1 MIFVSTTY
9 FKKERSK
16 LIEPF
21 SQLVKLP
28 IDGIEVGSTHL
39 YEKKIKL
46 KKIIKNSNKKK
57 IFLHNFFPPLKNKNF
72 VINISS
78 ENKKIRDKSI
88 DIVID
93 NINFSKSVNAELYT
107 FHPGFLSLPIPK
119 TDFRNSNYDFNF
131 SKKKYSYPLAFKNML
146 NSLKKIT
153 NHSKSKKIKIAIET
167 EGSISKKKFLLMQR
181 PSEFKRLFRFIPE
194 NLFINLNVAHTSLAA
209 KAFNFSFSDFLKVTK
224 DKIAAIELSCNDGI
238 NDQHL
243 PINSKSPNLKYL
255 KFFKNIPI
263 ILEYRNTSL
272 KTLKK
277 SIKIIK
283 KQKL

>member
-93 NINFSKSVNAELYT
+93 NCPTGDHK
-107 FHPGFLSLPIPK
+107 
-119 TDFRNSNYDFNF
+119 DR
-131 SKKKYSYPLAFKNML
+131 
-146 NSLKKIT
+146 
-153 NHSKSKKIKIAIET
+153 
-167 EGSISKKKFLLMQR
+167 
-181 PSEFKRLFRFIPE
+181 
-194 NLFINLNVAHTSLAA
+194 
-209 KAFNFSFSDFLKVTK
+209 SD
-224 DKIAAIELSCNDGI
+224 E
-238 NDQHL
+238 QHCHL
-243 PINSKSPNLKYL
+243 
-255 KFFKNIPI
+255 
-263 ILEYRNTSL
+263 
-272 KTLKK
+272 
-277 SIKIIK
+277 
-283 KQKL
+283 